1 MLQQG
6 LKNRIYFVHIF
17 FFSWLSFFLFL
28 SFFFLSTS
36 FHNNENNCTVR
47 TLIGMRISAVLL
59 YKYCTPCTSNRLQ
72 FSERN
77 DILCTHI
84 FLTRPTIWLRIRTNV
99 AANDT
104 TVRHFVSNYEPNEN
118 SIFSRKSEKERKFV
132 RKLQDQLSHLK
143 AIKPIHNVPNS
154 WLRVFWGK
162 IEKVPV
168 GLHHLEKL

>member
-1 MLQQG
+1 
-6 LKNRIYFVHIF
+6 
-17 FFSWLSFFLFL
+17 
-28 SFFFLSTS
+28 
-36 FHNNENNCTVR
+36 
-47 TLIGMRISAVLL
+47 MRISAVLL

-118 SIFSRKSEKERKFV
+118 SIFSQKSEKERKKVCQKAV
-132 RKLQDQLSHLK
+132 R
-143 AIKPIHNVPNS
+143 PIVSFKGDKTYPQ
-154 WLRVFWGK
+154 R
-162 IEKVPV
+162 P
-168 GLHHLEKL
+168 